1 VASIASTSTTDHYSH
16 NPLYECLVC
25 SRQVSSNRYAP
36 HLAKCL
42 GLGPNSSSKTSSSRK
57 GKASD
62 TNAAALAFSRGQKV
76 ASALENRKK
85 AMGMSNGSSARNS
98 PNRDSDD
105 ASNEA
110 SAKRK
115 TLADS
120 LGLNKN
126 GKRSGS
132 PVLGVGTG
140 NWKRNKNKTATP
152 PPSSLKDSDPNSSL
166 SVGSGMARSLSA
178 NSQLPLNASSQPFSH
193 SPLNPNKYNN
203 SKSSDANDPKFGIA
217 GSQENVSPSK
227 PGSLNEADGQSEILG
242 RSKDEDMEDYVD
254 SPAPSSGS
262 GLILKVGKRKRRA
275 GKEVSRRN
283 VAESQLRPN
292 FCHPQT
298 NDHALPRLSLSHFLT
313 YQGESDEDSSILSNS
328 NSFSSGEASS
338 GSEAEEGSSEAD
350 DSSDEDGADD
360 DEMDYDSALENSGA
374 RGKLANT
381 YSSKK
386 KVGGGGGIVDCE

>member
-1 VASIASTSTTDHYSH
+1 MAAKPASEAEGSGVPSTSNSIATGAGIAAIGPTAVSNSAPSTQTSTPAVLTPPPNPTTSTSAPPSTSITPAKPTTNGNHVASIASTSTTDHYSH

-178 NSQLPLNASSQPFSH
+178 NSQLPSTLQVN
-193 SPLNPNKYNN
+193 L
-203 SKSSDANDPKFGIA
+203 
-217 GSQENVSPSK
+217 
-227 PGSLNEADGQSEILG
+227 SLTLLSTPTSTTI
-242 RSKDEDMEDYVD
+242 
-254 SPAPSSGS
+254 
-262 GLILKVGKRKRRA
+262 RRA
-275 GKEVSRRN
+275 QTRMTLNLVSLEAKRMSLHQNLVASTRQMVRVKFWEGVRMRTWKTTSTVQPLFWFWLDSQSRKTQKESWER
-283 VAESQLRPN
+283 
-292 FCHPQT
+292 
-298 NDHALPRLSLSHFLT
+298 
-313 YQGESDEDSSILSNS
+313 GES
-328 NSFSSGEASS
+328 
-338 GSEAEEGSSEAD
+338 SECRRIPA
-350 DSSDEDGADD
+350 
-360 DEMDYDSALENSGA
+360 
-374 RGKLANT
+374 
-381 YSSKK
+381 
-386 KVGGGGGIVDCE
+386 